1 MSIIKRILHEKSRID
16 RFDFEEFVKYTV
28 DILANSSEFDKVNLV
43 NEVNDIGIDIVAEK
57 KEEILLIEVKK
68 ANLIGTEYIYQM
80 NNIRNSKAS
89 EKYNR
94 KLVKLVLLN
103 SGDFTNEA
111 KDIAEKLN
119 IVLWDYKTL
128 FEIREFNKKSSEV
141 YKIIY
146 ERAQEEILV
155 DRLKSISSGKKE
167 WSNYQKCIAD
177 IFEFLFYPSL
187 DTPRYEI
194 TDYDG
199 ANRRDIILENQSNSG
214 FWKNIREL
222 YKGEYIVVDAKN
234 YSDFIGKKP
243 VIEIAHYL
251 KPYGCGMFGILA
263 CRKGIED
270 SAFYAMKEQWI
281 GNGKLII
288 CLDDEEIMEMLDIKR
303 NNGIPEEIIKRKIA
317 DFRMKL

>member
-128 FEIREFNKKSSEV
+128 F
-141 YKIIY
+141 
-146 ERAQEEILV
+146 
-155 DRLKSISSGKKE
+155 
-167 WSNYQKCIAD
+167 
-177 IFEFLFYPSL
+177 
-187 DTPRYEI
+187 
-194 TDYDG
+194 
-199 ANRRDIILENQSNSG
+199 
-214 FWKNIREL
+214 
-222 YKGEYIVVDAKN
+222 
-234 YSDFIGKKP
+234 
-243 VIEIAHYL
+243 
-251 KPYGCGMFGILA
+251 
-263 CRKGIED
+263 
-270 SAFYAMKEQWI
+270 
-281 GNGKLII
+281 
-288 CLDDEEIMEMLDIKR
+288 
-303 NNGIPEEIIKRKIA
+303 
-317 DFRMKL
+317 